1 MERQSGLVLH
11 SCSNHVEWFGIDPEY
26 DEKPQPNF
34 YQRNE
39 VVRDGVGSG
48 LVIIRWGCGR

>member
-11 SCSNHVEWFGIDPEY
+11 SCLNHVEWFGIDPEY

-34 YQRNE
+34 YHRNE
-39 VVRDGVGSG
+39 VVRDG
-48 LVIIRWGCGR
+48 IIRWGCGR